1 MAGERQGGEWIR
13 VHGEAELAAGMAILE
28 SPCSGCGRAHVGVL
42 LRREPGDT
50 FCGQNCHRCVGWYIA
65 NPCDRGVPQCLR
77 RELKHG
83 HLFRLR
89 PDAPAA
95 SDETSRPARVRETMR
110 AGR

>member
-1 MAGERQGGEWIR
+1 MIERDDWIL
-13 VHGEAELAAGMAILE
+13 VTSEGELAAGMAILE

-42 LRREPGDT
+42 LRHESEAT
-50 FCGQNCHRCVGWYIA
+50 FCGGGHVRCRAWYIA

-77 RELKHG
+77 RELKRG
-83 HLFRLR
+83 HLYRLR

-95 SDETSRPARVRETMR
+95 SDETSRPAKAREMAR